1 MPMPAS
7 VLGDISM
14 GHTGFSP
21 SPITPSGSINS
32 VLISNLIPHGVGDL
46 IAIHILGNSAH
57 VGNIG
62 AGSSSVLANNI
73 PVARLMDKGTCGAV
87 LMGSV
92 GNVLIGG

>member
-7 VLGDISM
+7 VTGDISM

-32 VLISNLIPHGVGDL
+32 VLISNLLPHGVGDL
-46 IAIHILGNSAH
+46 IAIHVLGNSAH
-57 VGNIG
+57 LGNIG
-62 AGSSSVLANNI
+62 AGSSTVLPNNI
-73 PVARLMDKGTCGAV
+73 PFRLMDKGTCSL

-92 GNVLIGG
+92 GNVLVGG

>member
-7 VLGDISM
+7 VTGDISM
-14 GHTGFSP
+14 GHKGFSP

-32 VLISNLIPHGVGDL
+32 VLISNLLPHGVGDL
-46 IAIHILGNSAH
+46 IAIHVLGNSAH
-57 VGNIG
+57 LGNIG
-62 AGSSSVLANNI
+62 AGSSTVLANNI
-73 PVARLMDKGTCGAV
+73 PLARLMDKGTCGAV